1 VKSRHGAEMY
11 YLHDEGI
18 KLAETQSELTPLQRR
33 FYLKAREYYNEKE
46 KEKMEREKR
55 KAKMKNNNF

>member
-1 VKSRHGAEMY
+1 MY